1 MKQLDIRFTQERE
14 SKKAEYQLT
23 LISRLQERL
32 PAKIADAGFQ
42 DVNVRIRFGSA
53 SVEITGFKD
62 KEEKKRFNEFLEE
75 LWNDSSLVED

>member
-14 SKKAEYQLT
+14 SKKAEHQLMV
-23 LISRLQERL
+23 ISRLQERL
-32 PAKIADAGFQ
+32 PKRIADAEFK

-53 SVEITGFKD
+53 GVEITGFKD
-62 KEEKKRFNEFLEE
+62 KDEKKRFTEFLEE